1 MRLLGTRPSRRRRA
15 PLLRIAPLALAM
27 AVGCESGP
35 QPIVAGRDRCAFC
48 LMGVA
53 EERFAAELITR
64 TRKPYTFDSIE
75 CLAGYIEFSADA
87 GDVRSVWV
95 TDYDSPPRLIAAAK
109 AYFLQADAVRSPMGL
124 GIAAFASR
132 AARDAAKA
140 TLGGQVLDWNGVRRA
155 VREHWPDGPP
165 HGSEEAGAHAAHAG
179 RRDTVDAR
187 ARALGHAR
195 GELERDAAGALIVA
209 AGTRTTLSEAIR
221 QARPGDRIVLRGGTW
236 REPTLV
242 IDKPLEL
249 VGEGRPVLDG
259 EGNHQILTVTADDVT
274 IRGLVL
280 RNVGTTH
287 MGDRAAIR
295 VEKAKRCRI
304 EDNHIEGGFFGI
316 YLAGVQDC
324 EIRGN
329 RMAASNATESSS
341 GNGIHLWASRGVIVE
356 DNVMHGFRD
365 GIYFEFVR
373 DSRVTANTSERNL
386 RYGLHFMFSDS
397 CRYER
402 NVFRSNGAGVAVMY
416 THQVDMVGNDFADNW
431 GAAAF
436 GLLLKEIRDSRI
448 QGNRF
453 TGNSVALF
461 AEGSDRLTVTDND
474 FGHNG
479 WAIKL
484 LANSERNQFAGNNF
498 VGNTFDVATNSRQNY
513 SRFAGNYW
521 DAYRGY
527 DLDHN
532 GMGDVPY
539 RPVRLFSLL
548 VERNEPSLILLRSF
562 LVQLLDAAEAVI
574 PALTPET
581 LTDDRPLMA
590 PAPRKGKAT

>member
-1 MRLLGTRPSRRRRA
+1 
-15 PLLRIAPLALAM
+15 
-27 AVGCESGP
+27 
-35 QPIVAGRDRCAFC
+35 
-48 LMGVA
+48 
-53 EERFAAELITR
+53 
-64 TRKPYTFDSIE
+64 
-75 CLAGYIEFSADA
+75 
-87 GDVRSVWV
+87 
-95 TDYDSPPRLIAAAK
+95 
-109 AYFLQADAVRSPMGL
+109 
-124 GIAAFASR
+124 
-132 AARDAAKA
+132 
-140 TLGGQVLDWNGVRRA
+140 
-155 VREHWPDGPP
+155 
-165 HGSEEAGAHAAHAG
+165 
-179 RRDTVDAR
+179 
-187 ARALGHAR
+187 
-195 GELERDAAGALIVA
+195 
-209 AGTRTTLSEAIR
+209 
-221 QARPGDRIVLRGGTW
+221 
-236 REPTLV
+236 
-242 IDKPLEL
+242 
-249 VGEGRPVLDG
+249 
-259 EGNHQILTVTADDVT
+259 
-274 IRGLVL
+274 
-280 RNVGTTH
+280 
-287 MGDRAAIR
+287 
-295 VEKAKRCRI
+295 
-304 EDNHIEGGFFGI
+304 
-316 YLAGVQDC
+316 
-324 EIRGN
+324 
-329 RMAASNATESSS
+329 
-341 GNGIHLWASRGVIVE
+341 
-356 DNVMHGFRD
+356 
-365 GIYFEFVR
+365 
-373 DSRVTANTSERNL
+373 
-386 RYGLHFMFSDS
+386 
-397 CRYER
+397 
-402 NVFRSNGAGVAVMY
+402 MY

-590 PAPRKGKAT
+590 PAPRKGKST